1 MLQLV
6 LLLIA
11 NALDGTIGQRGKW
24 NGLVMLDEPP
34 TGGQDYCRCCN
45 IGKERVAD
53 RNRFNARNTC
63 EHDSVTGLNCDRPK
77 W

>member
-53 RNRFNARNTC
+53 RNREEYLRAWFR
-63 EHDSVTGLNCDRPK
+63 DGPK
-77 W
+77 L